1 MKKIYP
7 ALLLSACLASTGLM
21 AQSKNAPGARSLIEK
36 GTKGDFIIGNKI
48 KKDQL
53 KVSPE
58 VLQQPGPARKKKG
71 YADRK
76 NKNNV

>member
-1 MKKIYP
+1 MKNIYFS
-7 ALLLSACLASTGLM
+7 LLLIASLTSTSLM
-21 AQSKNAPGARSLIEK
+21 AQSKNNPAARSLVEK
-36 GTKGDFIIGNKI
+36 GTMGDLIIGNKI

-76 NKNNV
+76 NKNSV